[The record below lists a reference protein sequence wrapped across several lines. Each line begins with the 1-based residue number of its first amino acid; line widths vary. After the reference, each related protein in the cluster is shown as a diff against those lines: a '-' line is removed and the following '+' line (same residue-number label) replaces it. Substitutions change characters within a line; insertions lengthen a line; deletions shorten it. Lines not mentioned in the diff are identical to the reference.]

1 MEANAIRT
9 YRDPLD
15 QWAARTVYGLS
26 DGTHQIEFWTHRK
39 GEMVVTQATLQDRA
53 GRDRGYGKC
62 WARERLATGATAGE
76 VKTVV
81 VAQHQRV
88 LNQQMNEVLVDLL
101 AFALERYAQN
111 M

>member
-15 QWAARTVYGLS
+15 QWAARTVYGLPG
-26 DGTHQIEFWTHRK
+26 GTRQIEFWTHRK

-53 GRDRGYGKC
+53 GRDRGYSKC

-76 VKTVV
+76 VKSAV
-81 VAQHQRV
+81 VAQHRRV
-88 LNQQMNEVLVDLL
+88 LSQQVGEILADVLI
-101 AFALERYAQN
+101 FALEHYAHST
-111 M
+111 